1 MRISDW
7 SSDVCSSDLF
17 AKATAQVEGED
28 LMPPRQPGLP
38 APHCLARQA
47 GPGGA
52 AAQRQPPQHRQQ
64 GTLLHGPVVP
74 APGREAAGQPG
85 AGMAAA
91 GAAVARYR
99 YRMQR
104 LDRWR
109 PPIGFADI
117 ASMTPEPAK
126 PAVWAGGGPIVLR
139 GVANGVQVLS

>member
-1 MRISDW
+1 
-7 SSDVCSSDLF
+7 
-17 AKATAQVEGED
+17 
-28 LMPPRQPGLP
+28 MPPRQPGLP

-47 GPGGA
+47 GPCGA

-64 GTLLHGPVVP
+64 GTLLHGLVVP

-99 YRMQR
+99 YRMHR

-109 PPIGFADI
+109 TPIGSADLD
-117 ASMTPEPAK
+117 SMTTEHATT
-126 PAVWAGGGPIVLR
+126 AEWAGGGATILR
-139 GVANGVQVLS
+139 G

>member
-7 SSDVCSSDLF
+7 SSDVCSSDLGKLAGAAEF

-85 AGMAAA
+85 AGMAARSEEHTSELQSLMPNPY
-91 GAAVARYR
+91 ARFF
-99 YRMQR
+99 
-104 LDRWR
+104 L
-109 PPIGFADI
+109 
-117 ASMTPEPAK
+117 K
-126 PAVWAGGGPIVLR
+126 KK
-139 GVANGVQVLS
+139 N